1 VAAQDLDVTEKP
13 GGEQP
18 PDGRVPAAGHR
29 ADDQGLRCQNTPFN
43 LIRSRQRNWAGK
55 ACCSQRA
62 LSVDGGLGGV
72 KIYRGPVRLDDHRT
86 TILQPDS
93 PDGVDAAG
101 AEAHVG
107 DRATQPVPGPRI
119 QERTQF
125 NQRHSTVDR
134 PAQRR

>member
-1 VAAQDLDVTEKP
+1 LGIAPTI
-13 GGEQP
+13 
-18 PDGRVPAAGHR
+18 RVSAVR
-29 ADDQGLRCQNTPFN
+29 TRPFN

-72 KIYRGPVRLDDHRT
+72 KIYRGLVRLDDHGT

-119 QERTQF
+119 QNVPSSNVTA
-125 NQRHSTVDR
+125 
-134 PAQRR
+134 P